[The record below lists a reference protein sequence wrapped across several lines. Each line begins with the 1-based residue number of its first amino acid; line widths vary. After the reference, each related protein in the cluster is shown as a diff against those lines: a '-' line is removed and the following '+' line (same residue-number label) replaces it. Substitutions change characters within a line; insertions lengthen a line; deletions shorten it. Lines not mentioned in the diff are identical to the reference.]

1 MLALADYT
9 KLIETELNKLDYPE
23 EPKNLYEPIKYILS
37 LGGKRIRPALCLMA
51 ADLFGD
57 NTSRAIP
64 AALGLEIFHNFTLLH
79 DDLMDK
85 ATVRRGKATV
95 HKAWN
100 NNVAI
105 LSGDAALIVA
115 YNQLSRLDSNI
126 FKRVLEVFNRTA
138 LEVCEGQ
145 QFDMDFEESMDV
157 SVPEYLE
164 MIRLKT
170 SVLIAASMQIGGICA
185 GVDPIEEEALYE
197 LGENLGLAFQLQD
210 DYLDVFADA
219 EKFGKQ
225 TGGDILNNKKTY
237 LLINALNSGN
247 KDLVLELKGWLNKEK
262 YDPQEKINA
271 VKSIYEKLGTGNET
285 QLQAISFINNA
296 IEILNQLDVDPERK
310 KPLENIMFKLMYRDK

>member
-1 MLALADYT
+1 MLQLADYT
-9 KLIETELNKLDYPE
+9 KLIEIELDKLDYPE
-23 EPKNLYEPIKYILS
+23 EPRNLYDPINYILS
-37 LGGKRIRPALCLMA
+37 LGGKRIRPALCLMSA
-51 ADLFGD
+51 NLFGD
-57 NTSRAIP
+57 NTSNAMP

-85 ATVRRGKATV
+85 ASVRRGKTTV
-95 HKAWN
+95 HKAWSDN
-100 NNVAI
+100 IAI

-115 YNQLSRLDSNI
+115 YNQMLSLNSNI

-145 QFDMDFEESMDV
+145 QYDMDFESRNDV

-185 GVDPIEEEALYE
+185 GADPFEEEALYE

-210 DYLDVFADA
+210 DYLDVFADV

-247 KDLVLELKGWLNKEK
+247 KELVLELRDWLGKED
-262 YDPQEKINA
+262 YDPQEKIAA
-271 VKSIYEKLGTGNET
+271 VKEIYEKLGTGSET

-296 IEILNQLDVDPERK
+296 IEILNQLDIEPARK
-310 KPLENIMFKLMYRDK
+310 KPLEDIMFKMMYRDK